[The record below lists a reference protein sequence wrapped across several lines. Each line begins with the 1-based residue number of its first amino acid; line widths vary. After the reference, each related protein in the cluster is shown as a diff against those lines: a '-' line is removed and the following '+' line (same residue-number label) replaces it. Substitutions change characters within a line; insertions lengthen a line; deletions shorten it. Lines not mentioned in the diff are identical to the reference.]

1 MKMHQTLKE
10 LETSLAALDAKIT
23 SARKIESEAA
33 LNKIHELVAEFG
45 FTVQQLFPIGAAE
58 KKKRQPKYRDE
69 ESGAT
74 WSGIGKPPTWIA
86 GRDRE
91 NFLIIERSQS
101 QGPFLAE
108 MAAAAGRNR
117 A

>member
-1 MKMHQTLKE
+1 MTQTIKE
-10 LETSLAALDAKIT
+10 LEVSLAALDAKIT
-23 SARKIESEAA
+23 AARKAESAAA
-33 LNKIHELVAEFG
+33 LNQIHELVGQFG
-45 FTVQQLFPIGAAE
+45 FTVQQLFPIGASE

-74 WSGIGKPPTWIA
+74 WSGIGKPPSWIA
-86 GRDRE
+86 GKDRE
-91 NFLIIERSQS
+91 DFLVVERSQS

>member
-1 MKMHQTLKE
+1 MTQTLKE
-10 LETSLAALDAKIT
+10 LEASLAALDAKIT
-23 SARKIESEAA
+23 SARKAESAAA
-33 LNKIHELVAEFG
+33 LNKIHELVGQFG
-45 FTVQQLFPIGAAE
+45 FTVQQLFPIGSSD
-58 KKKRQPKYRDE
+58 KKKREPKYRDA

-74 WSGIGKPPTWIA
+74 WTGIGKPPSWIA
-86 GRDRE
+86 GKNRE
-91 NFLIIERSQS
+91 DFAIVERSQS